1 MSVEAVLRAVEEARD
16 EIVAFTS
23 ELVRIPSVN
32 PPGEAYREAAEG
44 LGRKLSSF
52 GFDVDYPVAEGRPEH
67 SAAYPRVNV
76 VGLRQG
82 RSPRPLVHLN
92 GHLDVVPAGDGWSVD
107 PFGGEVRDGKIYG
120 RGTADMKAG
129 IAAAVF
135 AAECVKRAGIELEG
149 SVELSGTIDE
159 ESGGYAGVGFLAETG
174 RIHRDRTD
182 FVIIPEPLG
191 VDRICIGHRG
201 VYWFEVTAH
210 GRVAHG
216 SMPFL
221 GANAIDRMGI
231 FLDAVR
237 SELVPSLAKR
247 TTRMPVVPP
256 GARQAT
262 LNVNAILGGQAG
274 KSPQTPCVADR
285 CSAIFDRRFLVEE
298 SFESAKAEVEALLK
312 KVSGA
317 NPGARFDLEDRMVV
331 HPVETPADSPL
342 IAALGRTIAT
352 VLGREATLIA
362 SPGTYDQ
369 KHVVRI
375 GKLEHAVA
383 YGPGILE
390 LAHQVD
396 EYCAIEDLV
405 HSTQVLALTLVE
417 LCGSGRPS

>member
-1 MSVEAVLRAVEEARD
+1 
-16 EIVAFTS
+16 
-23 ELVRIPSVN
+23 
-32 PPGEAYREAAEG
+32 
-44 LGRKLSSF
+44 
-52 GFDVDYPVAEGRPEH
+52 
-67 SAAYPRVNV
+67 
-76 VGLRQG
+76 
-82 RSPRPLVHLN
+82 
-92 GHLDVVPAGDGWSVD
+92 
-107 PFGGEVRDGKIYG
+107 
-120 RGTADMKAG
+120 MKAG

-317 NPGARFDLEDRMVV
+317 AGRSRRPSPGFPRSGAR
-331 HPVETPADSPL
+331 P
-342 IAALGRTIAT
+342 
-352 VLGREATLIA
+352 
-362 SPGTYDQ
+362 
-369 KHVVRI
+369 
-375 GKLEHAVA
+375 
-383 YGPGILE
+383 
-390 LAHQVD
+390 
-396 EYCAIEDLV
+396 
-405 HSTQVLALTLVE
+405 
-417 LCGSGRPS
+417 